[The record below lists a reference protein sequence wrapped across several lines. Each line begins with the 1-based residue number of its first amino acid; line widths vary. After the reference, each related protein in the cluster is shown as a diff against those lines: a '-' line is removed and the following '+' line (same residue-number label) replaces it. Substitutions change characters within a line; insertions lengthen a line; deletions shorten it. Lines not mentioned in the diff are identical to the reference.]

1 MSECIFCK
9 IVEGEIPSYRV
20 YEDENF
26 LAFLDITPSTDG
38 HTIIIPKKHYETA
51 YDLPEE
57 LLKEILVVSRKIA
70 LMLRKKLGSEGFN
83 ILNSNYSVAQ
93 QEVPHVHFHVI
104 PRYSKDNFKMIF
116 ENLVKDSNLEDVYK
130 KIK

>member
-1 MSECIFCK
+1 M
-9 IVEGEIPSYRV
+9 EGEIPSYRV

-38 HTIIIPKKHYETA
+38 HTIIIPKKHYETT